1 MVPPS
6 HYRPDRSYLDGRC
19 LPGEQAHL
27 EAGWQVLWQRCV
39 SRYIQSVRRRGG
51 LMQFKV
57 WKIKVYGSDLVPGDI
72 TKLGNIIHI
81 SKHLGSVS
89 ALVTLNGES
98 KTAVIPQTD
107 NMTST
112 EYSRQPCTPT

>member
-1 MVPPS
+1 
-6 HYRPDRSYLDGRC
+6 
-19 LPGEQAHL
+19 
-27 EAGWQVLWQRCV
+27 
-39 SRYIQSVRRRGG
+39 
-51 LMQFKV
+51 MQFKV

-98 KTAVIPQTD
+98 KTASYTPDRQYDIHRVLPAALYADIDGATD
-107 NMTST
+107 TKV
-112 EYSRQPCTPT
+112 R